1 MNNVATGKVAG
12 DNNAITLIQTGNDNY
27 IGTDWY
33 TTDGVVITGNSN
45 MVKVKQLSDGNSSMN
60 TVTGNGNTINVL
72 QQ

>member
-1 MNNVATGKVAG
+1 AG